1 MAPSQQSFDLVIAGS
16 GGGGIMTALTAHHF
30 GLKPLIIEKNKYFG
44 GTTARSGGVLW
55 VPQNRFMEPQG
66 FSDSEKEARDYMD
79 QMVKGRSSQE
89 RQDAFI
95 KYAPEMINFLEEH
108 TEVRLQSMPGY
119 PDYYPELPGG
129 KAGGRCMEAK
139 VFNGKKLGQFL
150 EDLNPSIWELSNKFR
165 MTGNEFHSIA
175 MAGTSWG
182 GKMTVLK
189 VSIRMVIDFL
199 LKRKRLSMGQSLGA
213 MLGYSIQQAGI
224 PLWLETEV
232 KDLIL
237 EDGRVIGVK
246 ARKAGEEIEIMAN
259 KGVVFATGGFPHNQK
274 MRDEY
279 HPKSSNSAWS
289 LANKTNT
296 GDGINIAATKGAGL
310 DLMEDSWWGP
320 MSINPNKIPFFHISE
335 RALPGT
341 IMVNQSGKRF
351 INEAKP
357 YTEMIHIIHDQFA
370 NGEVVVPSHFIY
382 DHTARKNY
390 AFGLMR
396 AGKPGKEYLDSKYVV
411 VADTLEELAA
421 KMGIDGENLKTTV
434 LEYNKMAEE
443 GKDTD
448 FGKGDSIYDRRFGD
462 PSIQPNPCMAPIV
475 KPPFYCSLLYPGD
488 IGTKGGIMTDEMGRV
503 LQENGTCIEG
513 FYATGNTTASV
524 MGHSYPGAGATIAAA
539 MTFGFIAARH
549 IAGEI

>member
-1 MAPSQQSFDLVIAGS
+1 MAASQQSFDLVIAGS
-16 GGGGIMTALTAHHF
+16 GGGGIMTALTAHKC
-30 GLKPLIIEKNKYFG
+30 GLKPLIIEKNKYYG

-55 VPQNRFMEPQG
+55 VPQNRFMEPEG

-89 RQDAFI
+89 RQDAFV
-95 KYAPEMINFLEEH
+95 KYAPEMINFLEDH

-139 VFNGKKLGQFL
+139 VFNGKKLGKLL

-199 LKRKRLSMGQSLGA
+199 LRRKRLSMGQSLGA
-213 MLGYSIQQAGI
+213 MLGYSLQQAGI
-224 PLWLETEV
+224 PMWLETEV

-246 ARKAGEEIEIMAN
+246 ADQKGKEIEILAN
-259 KGVVFATGGFPHNQK
+259 KGVIFATGGFPHNQE
-274 MRDEY
+274 MRQKY

-296 GDGINIAATKGAGL
+296 GDGINIASEKGAGL
-310 DLMEDSWWGP
+310 DLMEDAWWGP

-341 IMVNQSGKRF
+341 IMVNQAGKRF

-357 YTEMIHIIHDQFA
+357 YTEMIHIINDQFA
-370 NGEVVVPSHFIY
+370 NGEGVVPSYFIY

-396 AGKPGKEYLDSKYVV
+396 AGKPAEEYLDSKYVV
-411 VADTLEELAA
+411 VADSLEELAN
-421 KMGIDGENLKTTV
+421 KMGINGENLKVTV
-434 LEYNKMAEE
+434 KEYNKMAKI

-448 FGKGDSIYDRRFGD
+448 FGKGDSVYDRRFGD
-462 PSIQPNPCMAPIV
+462 PSIKPNPCMGPIV
-475 KPPFYCSLLYPGD
+475 KPPYYCSLLYPGD
-488 IGTKGGIMTDEMGRV
+488 IGTKGGILTDEMGRV
-503 LQENGTCIEG
+503 LREDGTCIEG